1 MAVERLAFEA
11 WLQSLVSLVQL
22 KIYSEF
28 YVFCEDFLYFK
39 TGGAIPDYVKV
50 SVIVLVDNSQKLAI

>member
-1 MAVERLAFEA
+1 MAVERLTFEA

-22 KIYSEF
+22 KIYSKLH
-28 YVFCEDFLYFK
+28 VFCEDILYFK

-50 SVIVLVDNSQKLAI
+50 SPTLHVHNPEKLAI